1 MKKFDIILIG
11 IICAIAAVLS
21 LGLWIFKSEG
31 KTLVVKENNSI
42 VAKYPLNTDRQV
54 ELAGNTFVIKSGT
67 VYMSSADCKNQI
79 CVKTGKISK
88 RGECIVCLPNR
99 VILTIE

>member
-1 MKKFDIILIG
+1 MKKLDFIIIG
-11 IICAIAAVLS
+11 AICVFAAALFI
-21 LGLWIFKSEG
+21 GLLLLKSDG
-31 KTLVVKENNSI
+31 KTLIVKGNNSVI
-42 VAKYPLNTDRQV
+42 AEYPLDTDRHV
-54 ELAGNTFVIKSGT
+54 ELSGNTFVRKSGT

-99 VILTIE
+99 IILEIE